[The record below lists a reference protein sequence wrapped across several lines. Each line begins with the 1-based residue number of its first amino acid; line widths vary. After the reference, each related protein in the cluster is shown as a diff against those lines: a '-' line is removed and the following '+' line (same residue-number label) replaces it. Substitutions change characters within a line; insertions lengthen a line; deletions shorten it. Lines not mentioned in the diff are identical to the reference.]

1 MSKTY
6 RPWKIDQPLLLPVT
20 VQDFVGDDHLARFV
34 VGLVVDHL
42 DLREMEA
49 AYASVRGQPPYDP
62 AMMTAL
68 LLYAYCNGVYSSRRI
83 AKASRERVDF
93 MSIVSLD
100 APDFRTISDFRK
112 RHLKALA
119 GLFTQVL
126 KLCEQAGLVK
136 LGHVALDGTKIK
148 ANASKHKAMS
158 YARMEERAAELEAE
172 VERWMSAAAAAD
184 AAEDKAFGSDKS
196 GAEMPEWVADKK
208 KRAAKIRAAQAELE
222 AEAKAVAA
230 AKAKAQAEAE
240 ERRKAEGRR
249 KGGKPP
255 APPSDEP
262 DPKAQ
267 KNFTDPE
274 SRIMKTKDGY
284 IQGYNAQAAVDATA
298 QVIVACDLDARQSD
312 QHQLTPLVDAV
323 ETNLG
328 KKPEQ
333 VSADAGYCSNAN
345 LEALEQREIDA
356 YVAPGRAKHATEGE
370 GGGERVAAM
379 REKIKAGGHETPYR
393 LRKQLPEPVFG
404 QIKQARG
411 FRQFLLRGVEMVKS
425 EWGLVCVAHNV
436 LKLAKGRTP
445 SNAPAPAA

>member
-34 VGLVVDHL
+34 VELVVEHL
-42 DLREMEA
+42 DLSEIEA
-49 AYASVRGQPPYDP
+49 VYASVRGQPPYDP

-68 LLYAYCNGVYSSRRI
+68 LLYAYCSGVYSSRRI

-93 MSIVSLD
+93 MSLVGLD
-100 APDFRTISDFRK
+100 APDFRTIADFRK
-112 RHLKALA
+112 RHLKALS
-119 GLFTQVL
+119 GFFTQVL

-158 YARMEERAAELEAE
+158 YGRMAQRAAELEAE
-172 VERWMSAAAAAD
+172 VARWMSTATAAD
-184 AAEDKAFGSDKS
+184 AAEDQAFGRDKS
-196 GAEMPEWVADKK
+196 GEEMPDWVKDKK
-208 KRAAKIRAAQAELE
+208 KRAEKIRAAQAELE
-222 AEAKAVAA
+222 TEAKAAA
-230 AKAKAQAEAE
+230 QAKAKAQAEAE
-240 ERRKAEGRR
+240 ERRKAEGRKKR
-249 KGGKPP
+249 GKPA
-255 APPSDEP
+255 APPSDAP
-262 DPKAQ
+262 DPKVQ

-274 SRIMKTKDGY
+274 SHIMKTKDGY
-284 IQGYNAQAAVDATA
+284 IQGYNAQVAVDATA
-298 QVIVACDLDARQSD
+298 QVIVAHHLDAQQSD

-323 ETNLG
+323 KTNLG

-333 VSADAGYCSNAN
+333 VSADAGYCSDAN
-345 LEALEQREIDA
+345 FAALEQRGIDA
-356 YVAPGRAKHATEGE
+356 YIAPGRAKHATGGE

-379 REKIKAGGHETPYR
+379 REKIKAGGHESPYR

-411 FRQFLLRGVEMVKS
+411 FRQFLLRGAKKVAA
-425 EWGLVCVAHNV
+425 EWGVLCTAHNI
-436 LKLAKGRTP
+436 LKLAQGRTA
-445 SNAPAPAA
+445 SKAAAATA